1 MARISRSRQ
10 IDRPPA
16 EVWRVI
22 ADPRT
27 LPEWWPGIERVE
39 GVSRHRFTQVLRS
52 SRGAVV
58 RADFDRSASDEPRSL
73 RWDQRVEGTPFAS
86 VFEQRAI
93 VIELEPDRS
102 GTRIKITVEQQ
113 LRGAARFSPQLNR
126 GGLRR
131 TLNGALDRLAAI
143 AGG

>member
-1 MARISRSRQ
+1 MARISRSGQ
-10 IDRPPA
+10 ITRPPA

-39 GVSRHRFTQVLRS
+39 GVTRQRFTQLLRS

-58 RADFDRSASDEPRSL
+58 RADFDRSESNEPRSL
-73 RWDQRVEGTPFAS
+73 RWDQRVEGTPFAA

-93 VIELEPDRS
+93 VIELEPAGD
-102 GTRIKITVEQQ
+102 GTRVTLTVEQQ

-126 GGLRR
+126 GGVRR
-131 TLNGALDRLAAI
+131 ALNGALERLAAI
-143 AGG
+143 AED